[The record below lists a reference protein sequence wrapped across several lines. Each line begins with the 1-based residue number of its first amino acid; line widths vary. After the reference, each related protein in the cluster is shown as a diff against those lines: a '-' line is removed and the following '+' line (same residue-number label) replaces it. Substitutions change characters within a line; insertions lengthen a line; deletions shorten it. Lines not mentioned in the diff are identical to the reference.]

1 MSESDAKEP
10 FVGEQTVEVKFEP
23 SGRTVDV
30 LAGTS
35 LVEAAGSA
43 GTVLDMPCGGAGTCG
58 KCRVRMDGAE
68 TPMNAEEEAF
78 SPEELAQGWR
88 LACRQRVTR
97 DVTVVV
103 PESSVFGGRH
113 QILTDHD
120 TGTVHDLEPEVRQ
133 ARVCMKRPT
142 LEDGMPDLVRIE
154 EALRAPGAWNG
165 NEPLAASP
173 ATLHRTVAAL
183 RDGGYEGWALLR
195 DGSMMDYHPGETRTP
210 SYALAFDIGTTT
222 LAGALLDL
230 SDGTEKAVVSRMNP
244 QTAQGDD
251 VISRISHAVQGGHGL
266 RELRDA
272 VTGAVGE
279 MAAEL
284 CRNAGVDP
292 VSIHTAAFSGNTTM
306 EHLLCSIDPAPLSM
320 VPFVPVFGRGLSVP
334 AAELGLAIHPEARAY
349 VFPVIGGF
357 VGGDTVAGL
366 LATAL
371 PERAGATL
379 FVDVGTNGEIVLS
392 HGGRL
397 WAASTAAGPAFEG
410 ARISCGMRAMAGAIE
425 KVVIDERVRLGVI
438 GGGTPAGLCG
448 SGLID
453 LCGQLLKC
461 GALGCDGRLPAPD
474 ALPEN
479 MGSDVAARFQR
490 DADGEVEF
498 VLSDDGMRRVSLTQ
512 RDVRELQLAAGAI
525 RAGIAILLR
534 QAGLEI
540 DQLGHVLV
548 AGGFGSFIRRDNAQR
563 IGLLPPELPHDR
575 IVYIGNASLAG
586 AKWAALSRR
595 ARARAEV
602 VARLARHVELSNDPD
617 FAMEFAMAMYFP
629 G

>member
-1 MSESDAKEP
+1 
-10 FVGEQTVEVKFEP
+10 
-23 SGRTVDV
+23 VDV
-30 LAGTS
+30 LAGAS
-35 LVEAAGSA
+35 LVEAAGRA
-43 GTVLDMPCGGAGTCG
+43 GTAVDMPCGGAGTCG
-58 KCRVRMDGAE
+58 KCRVRVDGAE
-68 TPMNAEEEAF
+68 APEDAELNAF
-78 SPEELAQGWR
+78 SAGELAQGWR
-88 LACRQRVTR
+88 LACRQRIMH

-133 ARVCMKRPT
+133 ARVRMRRPT

-154 EALRAPGAWNG
+154 EALRASGAWNG
-165 NEPLAASP
+165 EGVLKASP

-195 DGSMMDYHPGETRTP
+195 DGAMLGYHPGETRTA
-210 SYALAFDIGTTT
+210 SHALAFDIGTTT
-222 LAGALLDL
+222 LAGVLLDL
-230 SDGTEKAVVSRMNP
+230 ADGTEKAVVARMNP
-244 QTAQGDD
+244 QTTQGDD
-251 VISRISHAVQGGHGL
+251 VISRISHAVQGEDGL
-266 RELRDA
+266 RELRRA
-272 VTGAVGE
+272 VTAAVGE

-284 CRNAGVDP
+284 CREAGVVP
-292 VSIHTAAFSGNTTM
+292 GSVHAAAFSGNTTM
-306 EHLLCSIDPAPLSM
+306 EHLLCGIDPAPLSM
-320 VPFVPVFGRGLSVP
+320 VPFVPVFGRGLSVL
-334 AAELGLAIHPEARAY
+334 ASELGLAIHPEARAY

-392 HGGRL
+392 HCGRL

-410 ARISCGMRAMAGAIE
+410 ARISCGMRAAEGAIE
-425 KVVIDERVRLGVI
+425 KVVIDERVHLGVI
-438 GGGTPAGLCG
+438 GAGTPAGLCG
-448 SGLID
+448 SGLVD

-461 GALGCDGRLPAPD
+461 GALGGDGRLPAPEN
-474 ALPEN
+474 LPADIPA
-479 MGSDVAARFQR
+479 DVAARFRR
-490 DADGEVEF
+490 DAAGEMEF
-498 VLSDDGMRRVSLTQ
+498 VLSEDGPRRVSLTQ

-525 RAGIAILLR
+525 RAGISILLR
-534 QAGLEI
+534 QAGLDI
-540 DQLGHVLV
+540 GQVAQVLV

-602 VARLARHVELSNDPD
+602 IARLARHVELSNDPD

>member
-1 MSESDAKEP
+1 M
-10 FVGEQTVEVKFEP
+10 GEQSFEVKFEP

-35 LVEAAGSA
+35 LVEAAGRA

-58 KCRVRMDGAE
+58 KCRVRVDGADA
-68 TPMNAEEEAF
+68 PADAEQNAF

-97 DVTVVV
+97 DLTVVV

-120 TGTVHDLEPEVRQ
+120 TGALHELEPELRQ
-133 ARVCMKRPT
+133 ARVRMEHPT
-142 LEDGMPDLVRIE
+142 MEDGTPDLVRME
-154 EALRAPGAWNG
+154 EALRASGAWNG
-165 NEPLAASP
+165 DGVLQASP

-183 RDGGYEGWALLR
+183 RDGGYDGWALLR
-195 DGSMMDYHPGETRTP
+195 GDTLLDYHPGGTRTP

-222 LAGALLDL
+222 LAAVLLDL
-230 SDGTEKAVVSRMNP
+230 SDGTEKGVSSRMNP

-251 VISRISHAVQGGHGL
+251 VISRISHAVQGEKEL

-272 VTGAVGE
+272 ITAVVGE

-284 CRNAGVDP
+284 CREAGVAP
-292 VSIHTAAFSGNTTM
+292 NAVHTAAFSGNTTM
-306 EHLLCSIDPAPLSM
+306 EHLLCGIDPAPLSM
-320 VPFVPVFGRGLSVP
+320 VPFVPVFGRGLFMP
-334 AAELGLAIHPEARAY
+334 AANLGLAIHPEARAY
-349 VFPVIGGF
+349 VFSVIGGF

-371 PERAGATL
+371 PERTGATL

-392 HGGRL
+392 HGGQL

-410 ARISCGMRAMAGAIE
+410 ARISCGMRATAGAVE
-425 KVVIDERVRLGVI
+425 KVVIDERLRLGII
-438 GGGTPAGLCG
+438 GGGAPAGLCG

-461 GALGCDGRLPAPD
+461 GALGCDGRLPAPEN
-474 ALPEN
+474 LPA
-479 MGSDVAARFQR
+479 GIPSDVAARFQR
-490 DADGEVEF
+490 DADGEVAF
-498 VLSDDGMRRVSLTQ
+498 VLSDDGTRRVSLTQ

-525 RAGIAILLR
+525 RAGINILLR
-534 QAGLEI
+534 QAGLDI
-540 DQLGHVLV
+540 GQLEHVLV

-586 AKWAALSRR
+586 AKWAALSHR
-595 ARARAEV
+595 AHARAEV
-602 VARLARHVELSNDPD
+602 IARLARHVELSNDPD

>member
-1 MSESDAKEP
+1 M
-10 FVGEQTVEVKFEP
+10 GEQTYEVKFEP

-30 LAGTS
+30 LADTA
-35 LVEAAGSA
+35 LVEAAGRA
-43 GTVLDMPCGGAGTCG
+43 GTVFDMPCGGAGTCG
-58 KCRVRMDGAE
+58 KCRVRIDGADAPVE
-68 TPMNAEEEAF
+68 AEEKAF

-88 LACRQRVTR
+88 LACRRRVTR
-97 DVTVVV
+97 DLTVVV

-120 TGTVHDLEPEVRQ
+120 TGAVHDLEPEVRQ
-133 ARVCMKRPT
+133 VRVRMRPPT
-142 LEDGMPDLVRIE
+142 LEDDTPDLVRFE
-154 EALRAPGAWNG
+154 EALRASGAWDG
-165 NEPLAASP
+165 DGVLRASP
-173 ATLHRTVAAL
+173 AALHRTVAAL
-183 RDGGYEGWALLR
+183 RAGGYDGWALLR
-195 DGSMMDYHPGETRTP
+195 DGALLDYHPGETRAP
-210 SYALAFDIGTTT
+210 SFALAYDLGTTT
-222 LAGALLDL
+222 LAAALLDL
-230 SDGTEKAVVSRMNP
+230 SDGSEKAVVSRINP
-244 QTAQGDD
+244 QTALGDD
-251 VISRISHAVQGGHGL
+251 VISRISHAVQRPEGL

-272 VTGAVGE
+272 AAAAVGE
-279 MAAEL
+279 MAREL
-284 CRNAGVDP
+284 CRMAGVDP
-292 VSIHTAAFSGNTTM
+292 ASVHTAAFSGNTTM
-306 EHLLCSIDPAPLSM
+306 EHLLCGIDPAPLSM

-334 AAELGLAIHPEARAY
+334 AAELGLAIHPEARAH
-349 VFPVIGGF
+349 VLPVIGGF

-410 ARISCGMRAMAGAIE
+410 ARISCGMRAAAGAIE
-425 KVVIDERVRLGVI
+425 KVVIDGRVRFGVI
-438 GGGTPAGLCG
+438 GGGAPAGLCG

-461 GALGCDGRLPAPD
+461 GAIGCDGRFSE
-474 ALPEN
+474 PEN
-479 MGSDVAARFQR
+479 MPASVPPDVSARFRR
-490 DADGEVEF
+490 DAEGGVEF
-498 VLSDDGMRRVSLTQ
+498 VLSDDGTRRVSLTG

-540 DQLGHVLV
+540 GQVEHVLV

-586 AKWAALSRR
+586 AKWVALSRR

>member
-1 MSESDAKEP
+1 M
-10 FVGEQTVEVKFEP
+10 GEQTYEVKFEP

-30 LAGTS
+30 LADTA
-35 LVEAAGSA
+35 LVEAAGRA
-43 GTVLDMPCGGAGTCG
+43 GSVFDMPCGGAGTCG
-58 KCRVRMDGAE
+58 KCRVRIDGADAPVE
-68 TPMNAEEEAF
+68 AEEKAF

-88 LACRQRVTR
+88 LACRRRVTR
-97 DVTVVV
+97 DLTVVV

-120 TGTVHDLEPEVRQ
+120 TGAVHDLEPEVRQ
-133 ARVCMKRPT
+133 VRVRMRPPT
-142 LEDGMPDLVRIE
+142 LEDDTPDLVRFE
-154 EALRAPGAWNG
+154 EALRASGAWDG
-165 NEPLAASP
+165 DGALRASP

-183 RDGGYEGWALLR
+183 RTGGYDGWALLR
-195 DGSMMDYHPGETRTP
+195 DGVLLDYQPGETRAP
-210 SYALAFDIGTTT
+210 SFALAYDLGTTT
-222 LAGALLDL
+222 LAAALLDL
-230 SDGTEKAVVSRMNP
+230 SDGSEKAVVSRMNP
-244 QTAQGDD
+244 QTALGDD
-251 VISRISHAVQGGHGL
+251 VISRISHAVQQPEGL
-266 RELRDA
+266 RDLRDA
-272 VTGAVGE
+272 VTAAVGE
-279 MAAEL
+279 MAREL
-284 CRNAGVDP
+284 CRMAGVDSAS
-292 VSIHTAAFSGNTTM
+292 VHTAAFSGNTTM
-306 EHLLCSIDPAPLSM
+306 EHLLCGIDPAPLSM

-334 AAELGLAIHPEARAY
+334 AAELGLAIHPEARAH

-410 ARISCGMRAMAGAIE
+410 ARISCGMRAAAGAIE
-425 KVVIDERVRLGVI
+425 KVVIDGRVRFGVI
-438 GGGTPAGLCG
+438 GGGAPAGLCG

-461 GALGCDGRLPAPD
+461 GAIGCDGRFAD
-474 ALPEN
+474 PEN
-479 MGSDVAARFQR
+479 MPASVPPDVSARFRR
-490 DADGEVEF
+490 DAEGGVEF
-498 VLSDDGMRRVSLTQ
+498 VLSDDGTRRVSLTG

-540 DQLGHVLV
+540 GQVDHVLV

-586 AKWAALSRR
+586 AKWVALSRR

>member
-1 MSESDAKEP
+1 M
-10 FVGEQTVEVKFEP
+10 GEQSFEVKFEP

-30 LAGTS
+30 LADTS
-35 LVEAAGSA
+35 LVEAAGRA
-43 GTVLDMPCGGAGTCG
+43 GTAMDMPCGGAGTCG
-58 KCRVRMDGAE
+58 KCRVRVDGADA
-68 TPMNAEEEAF
+68 PVDAEQNAF

-97 DVTVVV
+97 DLTVVV

-120 TGTVHDLEPEVRQ
+120 TGAVHDLEPEVRQ
-133 ARVCMKRPT
+133 ARVRMRRPT

-154 EALRAPGAWNG
+154 EALRASGAWNG
-165 NEPLAASP
+165 EGVLRASP

-195 DGSMMDYHPGETRTP
+195 DGAMLDYHPGEARTP
-210 SYALAFDIGTTT
+210 SHALAFDIGTTT
-222 LAGALLDL
+222 LAGVLLDL
-230 SDGTEKAVVSRMNP
+230 SDGAEKAVVSRMNP
-244 QTAQGDD
+244 QTTQGDD
-251 VISRISHAVQGGHGL
+251 VISRISHAVQGESGL

-272 VTGAVGE
+272 VTAAVGE

-284 CRNAGVDP
+284 CRDAAVGPESV
-292 VSIHTAAFSGNTTM
+292 HTAAFSGNTTM
-306 EHLLCSIDPAPLSM
+306 EHLLCGIDPAPLSM
-320 VPFVPVFGRGLSVP
+320 VPFVPVFGRGLTVP
-334 AAELGLAIHPEARAY
+334 ASELGLAVHPEARAY
-349 VFPVIGGF
+349 VFPVVGGF

-366 LATAL
+366 LATTL

-410 ARISCGMRAMAGAIE
+410 ARISCGMRATAGAVE

-438 GGGTPAGLCG
+438 GGGAPAGLCG

-461 GALGCDGRLPAPD
+461 GALRCDGRMPAPEELPASVP
-474 ALPEN
+474 A
-479 MGSDVAARFQR
+479 DVAARFQR
-490 DADGEVEF
+490 DANGEMEF
-498 VLSDDGMRRVSLTQ
+498 VLSDDGTRRVSLTQ

-540 DQLGHVLV
+540 DQLGQVLV

-595 ARARAEV
+595 ARTRAEV
-602 VARLARHVELSNDPD
+602 IARLARHVELSNDPD
-617 FAMEFAMAMYFP
+617 FAMEFAMAMHFP